1 MPIQRADVT
10 YLHALKDISIWMQ
23 ERRKNVVP
31 SVIELN
37 WMIRSFTRSAQ
48 IEAWNMQEVCYS
60 LPICWCRNPESTCT
74 NNFYNQQK
82 WKPFGKKDLW
92 MQSNEGGW
100 RKLSISN
107 KAHCSTVKSTRNT
120 RKQECCYRASF
131 RRKENTEDGTTI
143 VGRFPVFRLPLFD
156 NWPKNK
162 YTLHTTLSV
171 FFLLLVPALYI
182 FKQLLSKRI

>member
-1 MPIQRADVT
+1 MHRLKHGICRRFVIHCRYADAEIQNLRAPIT
-10 YLHALKDISIWMQ
+10 FTTS
-23 ERRKNVVP
+23 KN
-31 SVIELN
+31 E
-37 WMIRSFTRSAQ
+37 
-48 IEAWNMQEVCYS
+48 
-60 LPICWCRNPESTCT
+60 
-74 NNFYNQQK
+74 
-82 WKPFGKKDLW
+82 KPFGKKDLW

-100 RKLSISN
+100 RKLSVSN

-120 RKQECCYRASF
+120 RKQKCCYRASF

-171 FFLLLVPALYI
+171 FFLLLVPGIYI
-182 FKQLLSKRI
+182 FKQLSTFNILTSLIYFILWFNGMLLRPRPLN

>member
-1 MPIQRADVT
+1 
-10 YLHALKDISIWMQ
+10 
-23 ERRKNVVP
+23 
-31 SVIELN
+31 
-37 WMIRSFTRSAQ
+37 
-48 IEAWNMQEVCYS
+48 
-60 LPICWCRNPESTCT
+60 
-74 NNFYNQQK
+74 
-82 WKPFGKKDLW
+82 

-100 RKLSISN
+100 RKLSVSN

-120 RKQECCYRASF
+120 RKQKCCYRGSF

-171 FFLLLVPALYI
+171 FFLLLVPEIYI
-182 FKQLLSKRI
+182 FKLLSTFNILTSLIFHFVIYGLFFKLLSTFNILTLLIFHFVIYGLDH

>member
-1 MPIQRADVT
+1 
-10 YLHALKDISIWMQ
+10 
-23 ERRKNVVP
+23 
-31 SVIELN
+31 
-37 WMIRSFTRSAQ
+37 
-48 IEAWNMQEVCYS
+48 
-60 LPICWCRNPESTCT
+60 
-74 NNFYNQQK
+74 
-82 WKPFGKKDLW
+82 

-120 RKQECCYRASF
+120 RKQECCYRGSF

-171 FFLLLVPALYI
+171 FFLLLVPGMYI
-182 FKQLLSKRI
+182 FKQLLSIIPQLAPYKLALPLDVKPKCSLLVGPFSLVS